1 MSLAAVTTGAV
12 RPSAWRRLWW
22 THPEL
27 SVLTVSVAAWL
38 GVAELHLMMPS
49 HGGTQHCSTLPHTAA
64 HRHGAIRLDAIA
76 DRCAAMSSG
85 APEFPVSLGL
95 WVVMAAAMMLPTTLP
110 IARSISM
117 NGRWNRRHRSQ
128 ALFALGYLAVWS
140 VFGAVVL
147 GIVWF
152 AGSKDVGVPV
162 ISGVL
167 AVAAAWELTRRKR
180 FFLRAC
186 HRVHALPA
194 DGRRA
199 DRACVDEG
207 LRNGL
212 RCVGACGP
220 MMLPMALAPHA
231 LWLMVILFGIVVA
244 EKLVTKA
251 VDHLPIFAAVLA
263 VVAVIVAFG
272 APLG

>member
-1 MSLAAVTTGAV
+1 MTLSAAPKGPA
-12 RPSAWRRLWW
+12 RPAAWRRLWW

-27 SVLTVSVAAWL
+27 SVLTVSVTAWPA
-38 GVAELHLMMPS
+38 VAILHLTLPA
-49 HGGTQHCSTLPHTAA
+49 HDGARHCSTLPHAAA
-64 HRHGAIRLDAIA
+64 HHHGATGLVAFA
-76 DRCAAMSSG
+76 DHCAAMPRG
-85 APEFPVSLGL
+85 APEFPSALAM
-95 WVVMAAAMMLPTTLP
+95 WVVMVAAMMLPTTLP
-110 IARSISM
+110 TVRSISM

-140 VFGAVVL
+140 VFGAAVL
-147 GIVWF
+147 AIVW
-152 AGSKDVGVPV
+152 SVGVKTVDVPV
-162 ISGVL
+162 ISGLL
-167 AVAAAWELTRRKR
+167 AVAAAWELASRKR

-186 HRVHALPA
+186 HRVRALPA
-194 DGRRA
+194 TGRQA

-231 LWLMVILFGIVVA
+231 VWLTVVLFGVA
-244 EKLVTKA
+244 LGEKLITKA
-251 VDHLPIFAAVLA
+251 VDHLPMFAAVLA

-272 APLG
+272 APVG